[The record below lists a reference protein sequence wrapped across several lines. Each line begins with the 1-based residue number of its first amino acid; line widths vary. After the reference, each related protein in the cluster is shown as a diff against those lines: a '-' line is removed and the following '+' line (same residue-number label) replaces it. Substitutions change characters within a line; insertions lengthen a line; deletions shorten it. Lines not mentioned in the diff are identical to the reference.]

1 MVAAAPLKRFSR
13 FTIAVLAWI
22 LLTVLWGAYVRASG
36 SGAGCGSH
44 WPLCNGQVIPRPEQI
59 ETVIE
64 FTHRLLSA
72 GALILIGAMVIWGFR
87 VHPKDSPVR
96 MGLVA
101 SGILIVTE
109 ALLGASLVLFGW
121 VTSNPSAAR
130 AAAMS
135 LHLVNTFLL
144 VASLALTA
152 WWAAGG
158 GAVHFNRHSRLP
170 WLLLVG
176 LLGVLLVGMSGAI
189 TALGD
194 TIFPS
199 GSLAEGLAQDLD
211 PDAHFLVRLRSLH
224 PLIAV
229 TVGLYLIFLAIYA
242 RDLTSEQDT
251 SRLGNL
257 LIVLVGAQWCLG
269 LLNLLLLVPI
279 WTQLTHLFIADMLWI
294 TLVLFSVSAL
304 GRAGTETLPRTPL
317 AAAEET

>member
-1 MVAAAPLKRFSR
+1 MMLTDPVKRFSR
-13 FTIAVLAWI
+13 FTLAVLGWI

-36 SGAGCGSH
+36 SGAGCGNH
-44 WPLCNGQVIPRPEQI
+44 WPLCNGEVFPRPDRIQ
-59 ETVIE
+59 TVIE

-72 GALILIGAMVIWGFR
+72 GALVLIGAMVVWGFR
-87 VHPKDSPVR
+87 IHPKRSPVR
-96 MGLVA
+96 IGLVA
-101 SGILIVTE
+101 SGIFIITE

-121 VTSNPSAAR
+121 VTNNASVAR

-144 VASLALTA
+144 VGSLALTA

-158 GAVHFNRHSRLP
+158 GAIHPGRRGPLR
-170 WLLLVG
+170 WLLLIG

-199 GSLAEGLAQDLD
+199 GSLAEGLAQDVD
-211 PDAHFLVRLRSLH
+211 PNAHFLIRLRSLH

-229 TVGLYLIFLAIYA
+229 AVGLYLIYLAVHA
-242 RDLTSEQDT
+242 RDLSTDPGSG
-251 SRLGNL
+251 RFGNL
-257 LIVLVGAQWCLG
+257 LIGLVLVQWCMG

-279 WTQLTHLFIADMLWI
+279 WTQLTHLLIADMVWI
-294 TLVLFSVSAL
+294 SLVVFSASSL
-304 GRAGTETLPRTPL
+304 SGPGPETLSPAPL
-317 AAAEET
+317 AALEEL

>member
-1 MVAAAPLKRFSR
+1 MLAADPMKRFSR
-13 FTIAVLAWI
+13 FTIAVLGWI

-44 WPLCNGQVIPRPEQI
+44 WPLCNGQVFPRPEQI

-64 FTHRLLSA
+64 FTHRMLSA
-72 GALILIGAMVIWGFR
+72 GALILIGAMVVWGFR
-87 VHPKDSPVR
+87 LHPKGSPVR

-121 VTSNPSAAR
+121 VTNNASAAR

-152 WWAAGG
+152 WWAAGR
-158 GAVHFNRHSRLP
+158 GAIRLNAHDRLP
-170 WLLLVG
+170 WLLLAG

-211 PDAHFLVRLRSLH
+211 PDAHFLIRLRSLH

-229 TVGLYLIFLAIYA
+229 TVGLYIIFLAIYA
-242 RDLTSEQDT
+242 RDLTSEQELG
-251 SRLGNL
+251 RLGNL
-257 LIVLVGAQWCLG
+257 LIGLVGAQWCMG

-294 TLVLFSVSAL
+294 TLVLFSASAL
-304 GRAGTETLPRTPL
+304 AGASIEALPRTPL
-317 AAAEET
+317 AAPEET